1 MLKASYWMNKPYKG
15 SCRLPSRKKTML
27 KQQKS
32 RMIFESYMRIVKGDD
47 VCCVHPGGNGISGY
61 DSIMKSWKIVWMN
74 FDFPLEIKLKNVRV
88 HVRGD
93 FGATNQNITDQ
104 SSRIDEII
112 RLKCGGST
120 HEVRII
126 EVEPSVL
133 SKNALHEGQKVN
145 S

>member
-1 MLKASYWMNKPYKG
+1 MSIVKKRKEMHQ
-15 SCRLPSRKKTML
+15 LPSDT
-27 KQQKS
+27 QKLRS
-32 RMIFESYMRIVKGDD
+32 F
-47 VCCVHPGGNGISGY
+47 
-61 DSIMKSWKIVWMN
+61 
-74 FDFPLEIKLKNVRV
+74 VR
-88 HVRGD
+88 
-93 FGATNQNITDQ
+93 ATNQNITDQ

-126 EVEPSVL
+126 KVEPSVL